1 MVLGSGAYIY
11 IREAEIIGYQSALR
25 DCACGDTGYNVGLLK
40 VLEDDAAELGLDER
54 AHFGV

>member
-1 MVLGSGAYIY
+1 MVFGCGAYVY
-11 IREAEIIGYQSALR
+11 IREAEIIGYQSALC
-25 DCACGDTGYNVGLLK
+25 DCTCGDTSYNVGLLK